1 MMPKTPSQLPTTLL
15 ALLLPVGAVL
25 AAPPPGHPSVD
36 EANRALGID
45 RATDELPLSG
55 TVVEAQDSNSYTYLL
70 IEHDGGQQW
79 LAAPRLK
86 VVPGNRLRYAPGRT
100 IANFHS
106 KKLRRTYPSVTFV
119 PRAEVRP

>member
-1 MMPKTPSQLPTTLL
+1 MSLPLRHLLSFPL
-15 ALLLPVGAVL
+15 ALLLTAGVTP
-25 AAPPPGHPSVD
+25 AAPPPGHPSV
-36 EANRALGID
+36 EQANRALGLD
-45 RATDELPLSG
+45 QASDALPLSG
-55 TVVEAQDSNSYTYLL
+55 TVLEAQDSNNYTYLL
-70 IEHDGGQQW
+70 IERDGEQQW
-79 LAAPRLK
+79 LAAPRLR